1 MSYPSNTDYFA
12 PTGSHYLRNECKKC
26 RNKKTNPSN
35 KKRRQ
40 DRIRSEKQRLS
51 NRQPLEENTIE
62 SNKSR
67 HLKDSYNISIED
79 YYRMY
84 EEQRGRCAICERYEG
99 EITRE
104 DIQRPGK
111 YQYYL
116 HVDHDEEA
124 NLVFSLLCGNC
135 NNGIGY
141 FGYNIQVVQ
150 KAAEYSGRLGQ
161 FPSEIPILPDQLRYD
176 IPYWECRS
184 RNEEYRRTKNRNLS
198 DKYEITIGQYEWLL
212 AEGDGVCWICHHPET
227 AKPNKEGRY
236 PTKALSVD
244 HYESYGG
251 KIIRGILCQKCKFGI
266 DKFKRNP
273 ERKYKAIPYIV
284 QRNISLAEL

>member
-1 MSYPSNTDYFA
+1 MNAKSA
-12 PTGSHYLRNECKKC
+12 AIKNE
-26 RNKKTNPSN
+26 SLQQ
-35 KKRRQ
+35 KRRQ

-51 NRQPLEENTIE
+51 NRKPLEENTIE

-67 HLKDSYNISIED
+67 HLKDSYNILIED

-84 EEQRGRCAICERYEG
+84 EEQRGRCAICELYEG

-124 NLVFSLLCGNC
+124 NLVFGLLCGNC
-135 NNGIGY
+135 NNGIGQ
-141 FGYNIQVVQ
+141 FRYNIRVVQ
-150 KAAEYSGRLGQ
+150 KAAEYSECPGR
-161 FPSEIPILPDQLRYD
+161 FPSEIPILPDQSRYN

-184 RNEEYRRTKNRNLS
+184 RNDEYRRMKNNNLS
-198 DKYEITIGQYEWLL
+198 DKYKITIDQYEWLL
-212 AEGDGVCWICHHPET
+212 SDGDGVCWICHHPET

-244 HYESYGG
+244 HYESYDG
-251 KIIRGILCQKCKFGI
+251 KIIRGILCQKCEFGI

-273 ERKYKAIPYIV
+273 ERIYKAIPYIV